1 MNKSVEFK
9 NNKGVTQEMPLNVI
23 IKYAKDSYFDIAMLV
38 TKIAK
43 KYDVS
48 IPIRGEVGMMDI
60 PSFAPETPSPVQS
73 SLK

>member
-9 NNKGVTQEMPLNVI
+9 NNKGVTQEIPLNVI

-38 TKIAK
+38 TQIAK

-48 IPIRGEVGMMDI
+48 IPIRGEVGMMEI
-60 PSFAPETPSPVQS
+60 PSFKTDVPTPASS